1 MFRTMVS
8 LFLWR
13 PVSSPVSRNSLAVRR
28 KSWLYLVSLGE
39 VHPLRELINDPHVPT
54 QEMIKEVKK
63 FNPRKSLDSLL
74 SPRTRI
80 PS

>member
-63 FNPRKSLDSLL
+63 FNPRKSLGNRLF
-74 SPRTRI
+74 PQMKI
-80 PS
+80 